1 MRKTQLEIAEP
12 ALWLRQLSED
22 GAGYSRL
29 LSESKGMASA
39 AYRLARAQCSVMT
52 GELPRLQ
59 DLQAAAAQLA
69 ARLGGQSALPIKSLL
84 PGAVAAS
91 GAQSSRPSS
100 SAPASARPNLQEIAR
115 TVPPPAPS
123 SRRRPKSRPHPSRA
137 SL

>member
-22 GAGYSRL
+22 SAGYSRL
-29 LSESKGMASA
+29 VSESKGMASA
-39 AYRLARAQCSVMT
+39 AYRLARAQCSAQT
-52 GELPRLQ
+52 GEPPRLL

-84 PGAVAAS
+84 PGALEAVS
-91 GAQSSRPSS
+91 AQSSRPST
-100 SAPASARPNLQEIAR
+100 SAQASVPEVARSA
-115 TVPPPAPS
+115 PPPAPS
-123 SRRRPKSRPHPSRA
+123 SQRRPKSRPHASRV

>member
-22 GAGYSRL
+22 SAGYSRL
-29 LSESKGMASA
+29 VSESKGMASA
-39 AYRLARAQCSVMT
+39 AYRLARAQCSVET
-52 GELPRLQ
+52 GEPPRLP

-84 PGAVAAS
+84 PGALEAAS
-91 GAQSSRPSS
+91 ARSSRPSP
-100 SAPASARPNLQEIAR
+100 SAQTSLQEVAR
-115 TVPPPAPS
+115 SAPPPAPS
-123 SRRRPKSRPHPSRA
+123 SLRRPKSRPQASRV